1 MEDIKLVTFNIRCD
15 YGQDGINNFNFRAP
29 LITDKINTEKPDIIC
44 FQEVLP
50 HIASWLKNAFAD
62 YYIIGCGRS
71 ADFAD
76 EQEAIAFK
84 KDRFN
89 LVNMSTFWMS
99 ETPNIPG
106 SRYEKQSICPR
117 VTTEAVLYDLTEK
130 KMFRLLNT
138 HLDHEGV
145 EARLLG
151 LNQLLRKI
159 ETAEIFSDIP
169 VIITG
174 DFNAE
179 PDSIEMKSI
188 ITSKKYRDLT
198 ADIDFTFH
206 DYGKTREKIDYIF
219 ASGNIVCKNVKKWT
233 DENNGVYLSDHY
245 PVQADIS
252 IGNGG
257 VL

>member
-50 HIASWLKNAFAD
+50 HIASWLKTAFAD

-106 SRYEKQSICPR
+106 SRYEKQFFYNLSALFIYIKLYIIISLTIFNTLFICFATIN
-117 VTTEAVLYDLTEK
+117 VFHNNLADLT
-130 KMFRLLNT
+130 
-138 HLDHEGV
+138 
-145 EARLLG
+145 
-151 LNQLLRKI
+151 
-159 ETAEIFSDIP
+159 IFIKCP
-169 VIITG
+169 VYWI
-174 DFNAE
+174 
-179 PDSIEMKSI
+179 
-188 ITSKKYRDLT
+188 
-198 ADIDFTFH
+198 
-206 DYGKTREKIDYIF
+206 
-219 ASGNIVCKNVKKWT
+219 
-233 DENNGVYLSDHY
+233 
-245 PVQADIS
+245 
-252 IGNGG
+252 
-257 VL
+257 

>member
-1 MEDIKLVTFNIRCD
+1 MK
-15 YGQDGINNFNFRAP
+15 
-29 LITDKINTEKPDIIC
+29 
-44 FQEVLP
+44 
-50 HIASWLKNAFAD
+50 
-62 YYIIGCGRS
+62 
-71 ADFAD
+71 
-76 EQEAIAFK
+76 
-84 KDRFN
+84 
-89 LVNMSTFWMS
+89 
-99 ETPNIPG
+99 
-106 SRYEKQSICPR
+106 
-117 VTTEAVLYDLTEK
+117 TEAVLYDLTEK

-174 DFNAE
+174 DFNAA